1 MGFSAK
7 LIVVSGPPR
16 SGTTL
21 ANRILCASPRCAPFL
36 PECSFITKQIE
47 QYANILLYSDRE
59 RFSAY
64 FGTLDACRSCF
75 RACIDAHLDA
85 LLRARPQVAGH
96 EYVVL
101 KDPML
106 AYHLAQAQELL
117 PAGTRFVLTVRNPLA
132 IIASMKQVES
142 RKGADWNIET
152 TVNEIFNFYFHLN
165 RVREEGRLASACY
178 VKYEDLVLGN
188 WEAMEAFL
196 GFPVSDALKISKH
209 ERVFDKQDPFYT
221 PLYEKQVSGERVDA
235 WQSELSEAEISY
247 VRGVFSGVMACWG
260 DL

>member
-1 MGFSAK
+1 MGFTEK

-21 ANRILCASPRCAPFL
+21 ANRILCASPRCAQFL

-47 QYANILLYSDRE
+47 QYANILQYSDRE

-64 FGTLDACRSCF
+64 FDTDDECRSCF
-75 RACIDAHLDA
+75 RACIDAHLNA

-96 EYVVL
+96 EFVVL

-106 AYHLAQAQELL
+106 VYYLAQAQELL
-117 PAGTRFVLTVRNPLA
+117 PACTRFVLTVRNPLGV
-132 IIASMKQVES
+132 IASMKQVES
-142 RKGADWNIET
+142 RRGAAWNIEA
-152 TVNEIFNFYFHLN
+152 TVNDIFNFYFHLY
-165 RVREEGRLASACY
+165 RAREEGRLASACY
-178 VKYEDLVLGN
+178 LKYEDLVVGN
-188 WEAMEAFL
+188 WEALEAFL
-196 GFPVSDALKISKH
+196 GFPVSDALMLSKH
-209 ERVFDKQDPFYT
+209 ERVLDKHDPFYT

-247 VRGVFSGVMACWG
+247 VRGVFSGVMAYWG
-260 DL
+260 YL